1 MHKQESSALNI
12 TRFIMSIGIVFLH
25 SYTSVQMYPSLG
37 ELTVYQQITRVLSM
51 QFGEMAVPT
60 FFLIS
65 GFLFYSGYT
74 PTIQCYKYKL
84 KKRFYS
90 LLLPYLFWNIFLIS
104 IYYAVECIPSIRH
117 LFNDS
122 HQLVHN
128 FTFPDY
134 LKALWAMDNGYPML
148 TQLWFVRN
156 LIILA
161 LGAPVI
167 YLIVRYTRLIGV
179 LIFGVAWMLHP
190 GQAYPLSTLF
200 FYSLGAWFSI
210 NNMNLV
216 ESMDKI
222 SKPLFIIYPII
233 MIMDPLLADTAISF
247 YLHRTQTF
255 TGVLFVIA
263 LISFL
268 LKKGKIRDIAFLSS
282 SSFFLYVAHDPM
294 LRFIRK
300 FSLKL
305 ADQNSEL
312 QMIIAYFSA
321 IIIDIAIVY
330 AVYWILQKYMP
341 GFLKWTTG
349 SR

>member
-1 MHKQESSALNI
+1 MNKRESSALNI

-25 SYTSVQMYPSLG
+25 SYTSVQMYPPL
-37 ELTVYQQITRVLSM
+37 EKLTIYQQIARVLSM

-65 GFLFYSGYT
+65 GFLFYNGYSQN
-74 PTIQCYKYKL
+74 ISCYKYKL

-90 LLLPYLFWNIFLIS
+90 LLIPYLFWNIFI
-104 IYYAVECIPSIRH
+104 IGAFYAVECIPSIRY

-122 HQLVHN
+122 HQLVHD
-128 FTFPDY
+128 FTFLDFI
-134 LKALWAMDNGYPML
+134 KALWAMDNGYPML

-161 LGAPVI
+161 LGAPIV

-179 LIFGVAWMLHP
+179 IAFGIAWMLHP
-190 GQAYPLSTLF
+190 RQAYPLSTMF

-210 NNMNLV
+210 YNMSLI

-233 MIMDPLLADTAISF
+233 MLLDPLLADTSISF

-255 TGVLFVIA
+255 TGVLFVMA
-263 LISFL
+263 LVSFL
-268 LKKGKIRDIAFLSS
+268 LKKDKIRDITFLSS
-282 SSFFLYVAHDPM
+282 SSFFLYVTHDPM

-300 FSLKL
+300 FSLKI

-312 QMIIAYFSA
+312 QMIISYFAA
-321 IIIDIAIVY
+321 IVIDIAIVY
-330 AVYWILQKYMP
+330 AVYWILQRYAP
-341 GFLKWTTG
+341 WFLKWTTG